1 MTEKQLKSEK
11 KPGENIIEPGYCGS
25 VAKDEKP
32 ENLWRKSLEPI
43 KNILRP
49 IYRRWRHFLVSMICK
64 MRRDYQGTIYVN
76 PMKINKTVNRTD
88 STLKQNDMR
97 HFGTVSDG
105 DWDLNGVP
113 IQKYGYIYPIL
124 KQRVEQGKGYDDIPE
139 FVENL
144 RLISQG
150 EAPDNCKTEKQYW
163 EKWRRVEN
171 VYNLLKQEDYKSQ
184 SELKTG
190 YPFNE
195 IRVQVGRHGD
205 LLFEEGMHRLVI
217 SQLLGFKKIPVI
229 VTKRHSEWVKNNK
242 EKVYKNDL
250 K

>member
-1 MTEKQLKSEK
+1 
-11 KPGENIIEPGYCGS
+11 
-25 VAKDEKP
+25 
-32 ENLWRKSLEPI
+32 
-43 KNILRP
+43 
-49 IYRRWRHFLVSMICK
+49 
-64 MRRDYQGTIYVN
+64 
-76 PMKINKTVNRTD
+76 
-88 STLKQNDMR
+88 MR